1 MTDNNGDANDK
12 ATGNGGDAGAGTG
25 NERDKWSRSDWERFH
40 QSESDRRVT
49 EALKKKEE
57 DYKTLLENTTATAD
71 EKLKAYETQLSE
83 ERTRAEFMS
92 LANSK
97 GVADPKAAWA
107 VVKQSEL
114 TDGKGKIDFDE
125 LKTAN
130 FSDYL
135 EFEAIKNS
143 QTDLLSHIK
152 KYYKNNYNQVQQQL
166 LCSGLDSANIV
177 FLAVY
182 SYDDEENMHRDIKEN
197 EFIKVRIF
205 RDEAVIAE
213 IKGRAQI
220 FQTIKD
226 YYSLKIK

>member
-125 LKTAN
+125 LK
-130 FSDYL
+130 
-135 EFEAIKNS
+135 KNYPS
-143 QTDLLSHIK
+143 LFGGNGGVQSVAGKQSTTTNGKTDM
-152 KYYKNNYNQVQQQL
+152 NQIL
-166 LCSGLDSANIV
+166 RN
-177 FLAVY
+177 AV
-182 SYDDEENMHRDIKEN
+182 
-197 EFIKVRIF
+197 
-205 RDEAVIAE
+205 
-213 IKGRAQI
+213 KG
-220 FQTIKD
+220 
-226 YYSLKIK
+226 